1 MVSYGFDP
9 EVAMAWLQD
18 KETSWVELQEAQDS
32 QKVAQAKADIAEA
45 ADQVKGNLDDMM
57 AARRA
62 KKAERNAEFE
72 QELDAK
78 VAEFKA

>member
-1 MVSYGFDP
+1 
-9 EVAMAWLQD
+9 MAQ
-18 KETSWVELQEAQDS
+18 T
-32 QKVAQAKADIAEA
+32 KADIAEA

-62 KKAERNAEFE
+62 KKAEINAEFE

-78 VAEFKA
+78 VTEFKA

>member
-1 MVSYGFDP
+1 
-9 EVAMAWLQD
+9 MAWLQD